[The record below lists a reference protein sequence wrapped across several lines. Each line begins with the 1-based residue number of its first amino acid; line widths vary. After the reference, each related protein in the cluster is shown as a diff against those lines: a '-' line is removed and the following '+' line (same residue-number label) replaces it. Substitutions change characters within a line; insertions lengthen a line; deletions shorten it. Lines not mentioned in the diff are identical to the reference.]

1 MRRGE
6 GRAQRGSHCCDLFE
20 QAALNGLNGQQCRS
34 HLTASVPSCRAN
46 AALLTGV
53 CRPNPPGQQPASPL
67 ASRRV
72 PAGKSDFDGS
82 GRACITGPVASGRGG
97 TGRRAALRALWGKPR
112 GSSTLLGRTKLGAF
126 RARADA
132 SRCTQSEECPGRPR
146 LRGPFLRH
154 RIPRGAAVSCGC
166 PAFVG
171 GAVSYAGAE
180 PWCRLLAVGVRCVQ
194 ENLRIDG

>member
-1 MRRGE
+1 MRRDE
-6 GRAQRGSHCCDLFE
+6 GRAQRGSRCCDLFK
-20 QAALNGLNGQQCRS
+20 QAAERLNGQQCRS

-82 GRACITGPVASGRGG
+82 GRACITGPGASGRGG

-112 GSSTLLGRTKLGAF
+112 GSSTLLGRTKASPVF
-126 RARADA
+126 RARTPSPP
-132 SRCTQSEECPGRPR
+132 SRCRMSQVSWVASFATGSLPSDDPRSR
-146 LRGPFLRH
+146 LRR
-154 RIPRGAAVSCGC
+154 C
-166 PAFVG
+166 PSVL
-171 GAVSYAGAE
+171 
-180 PWCRLLAVGVRCVQ
+180 WRRRCTP
-194 ENLRIDG
+194 G